1 MAFVQDQMVEPHRGG
16 GQPGMFGKERIDR
29 SRCAVEPRQRDVRQ
43 ERPLL
48 GRQADPDQ
56 RMVDL
61 AMQRRDRIVR
71 SEAGP

>member
-1 MAFVQDQMVEPHRGG
+1 
-16 GQPGMFGKERIDR
+16 MFGKERIDR